1 MLMNVDIKSFNDLED
16 TTIYWVGG
24 FIKKYGNRRPKV
36 RVYTNTKGFV
46 WYYDVALGRLPWMYL
61 GARYKQGQFTEVGGS
76 GSVHF
81 TIQNMSDIDFISFDK
96 VPFELRRQRKNPDLV
111 KELVC
116 RYSQNGNTYYIPQM
130 EFIRSFFGM
139 NNTVLNYLL
148 MPSGVDSLCKIE
160 NIENDDVEIAFT
172 DRFPRNLLNV
182 YTASLIGSVILEPE
196 LMNFWSSV
204 YESYRT
210 NSSQLFIPPQ
220 LNDVA
225 LNCSGIWDGSSYLIY
240 KINRIQNI
248 PKPFENVFFS
258 HPSDTS
264 EDDEEDDLKDRTI
277 IVPEKEKGGYEVTDD
292 DYAKDE
298 TNKFTMSYES
308 AKTAFSFDRKV
319 RGERKKSNV
328 SKRYKTEVRKDKDKT
343 TDDNRLSTG
352 LSVSDGD
359 VKSANIDNAYLYET
373 YGKNICGLEEFLK
386 AIESLRLKVDVVD
399 VHIGS
404 LFGDKKFVM
413 LDDNIRRSYALVVLQ
428 KAFIIEVA
436 RPDDHSI
443 STLILKSISET
454 HLKAYF
460 RELLRNMINN
470 GGHWDFEFL
479 DNHFSGKYLISK
491 HMQFDTPL
499 KWANRLLSKVL

>member
-1 MLMNVDIKSFNDLED
+1 MSVDIKSFNDLED

-24 FIKKYGNRRPKV
+24 FIKKYGNKRPKV

-81 TIQNMSDIDFISFDK
+81 TIRNMSDIDFISFYE

-111 KELVC
+111 KEFVC

-148 MPSGVDSLCKIE
+148 MPSGIDSLCKIE

-182 YTASLIGSVILEPE
+182 YTASLIGSVKLEPE
-196 LMNFWSSV
+196 LRNFWSSV
-204 YESYRT
+204 YESYRA
-210 NSSQLFIPPQ
+210 NSGQLFIPPQ

-240 KINRIQNI
+240 KINKIQNI
-248 PKPFENVFFS
+248 PKPFENVIFS
-258 HPSDTS
+258 HPNDTS
-264 EDDEEDDLKDRTI
+264 EDDDEDDLKDRTVT
-277 IVPEKEKGGYEVTDD
+277 VPEKEKEGYEVTDD

-298 TNKFTMSYES
+298 TNKFTMAYES

-319 RGERKKSNV
+319 RGERKKSNAC
-328 SKRYKTEVRKDKDKT
+328 KRYKTQIRRDADKT
-343 TDDNRLSTG
+343 TDYNRLSMG

-359 VKSANIDNAYLYET
+359 VKAANIDNAFIYQT
-373 YGKNICGLEEFLK
+373 YGTNVCGLEEFLK
-386 AIESLRLKVDVVD
+386 AIEYLKLKVQIDSVVID
-399 VHIGS
+399 GLS
-404 LFGDKKFVM
+404 GDKKFVM
-413 LDDNIRRSYALVVLQ
+413 LDDNIRRSYALVKLQ

-443 STLILKSISET
+443 STLIFKNTTEA

-460 RELLRNMINN
+460 RELLSSMINN

-491 HMQFDTPL
+491 HMHSDTPV
-499 KWANRLLSKVL
+499 KWVKRLMSKL